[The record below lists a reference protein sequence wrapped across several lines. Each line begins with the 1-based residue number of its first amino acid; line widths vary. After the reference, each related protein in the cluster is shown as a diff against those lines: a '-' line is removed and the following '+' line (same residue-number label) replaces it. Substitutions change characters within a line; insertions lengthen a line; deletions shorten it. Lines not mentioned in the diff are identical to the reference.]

1 MAADCFGDAV
11 EWQQVN
17 HINLI
22 KKQRSAKITQW
33 NELDSNYTGYQK
45 SKIKK
50 QRSAKI
56 TQWNELDSN
65 YTGYQKSKT
74 INQPESKFGVTR
86 SRFANL

>member
-1 MAADCFGDAV
+1 LAADCFGDAV

-45 SKIKK
+45 SK
-50 QRSAKI
+50 
-56 TQWNELDSN
+56 
-65 YTGYQKSKT
+65 T